1 MAPCFNA
8 ASFAAAMA
16 ALLVISI
23 PVPARCGCGAF
34 LKNYDTGLDKT
45 PRWIVYGV
53 KEEFL
58 WTEPNN

>member
-1 MAPCFNA
+1 MAPCSNVA
-8 ASFAAAMA
+8 TFATMAAMP
-16 ALLVISI
+16 VISAS
-23 PVPARCGCGAF
+23 VLARCGCGAF

-45 PRWIVYGV
+45 PRRIVYGV